1 MSETIPS
8 FNQLCSQ
15 AVEKFLQTV
24 VIIDNEAEI
33 HDGGVP
39 ESKKASRRSEAP
51 SAKPDKDMGAGTT
64 HGGGNTRN
72 VPVNN
77 GNSHILKLNKVAN
90 AFAKKNLTCGIYI
103 PSDLD
108 PPDDEELISTAVNA
122 VLHTDACV
130 LDWYLRD
137 NDAGQAIEVIKR
149 VWVKD
154 TEAGGQLRLILVY
167 TAEPDL
173 EEASNMLAKELCDA
187 NPVDDAEVPTL
198 SATNLRIVF
207 LNKPTTTGRLE
218 NPTQKV
224 EWEDLPERVV
234 KEFTEL
240 SKGLIRAYALNSI
253 ANIRRDTHRILAQ
266 FNPCLDAAYVAD
278 RATKPDP
285 TDGDKLI
292 KEIFLSELSLSIE
305 TDGDILKPL
314 SEEGCN
320 LWLENATLNKV
331 VRDIPNAQI
340 KILNEEKIESV
351 CGNQREKFIREGFSK
366 VTSSHKQYFVS
377 KSFFES
383 DDIWLSSMEKMAI
396 LATVAYH
403 NGQTAPRP
411 PITPPQ
417 LSLGTIIL
425 STKNEMMFCLQP
437 SCDAVRLKEDQ
448 GFLFLNLVQDEN
460 KFNFVLPVGNE
471 LKKYR
476 LPKKMEREVR
486 TLKFTPDPSFNVVL
500 AITDIDQKWKFK
512 DKENVNLFW
521 VAELREMVAVQSAQ
535 DFLKPLSR
543 LGLNSLEWLRE
554 DVGFL

>member
-1 MSETIPS
+1 MSRTRPS
-8 FNQLCSQ
+8 FDQLCSQ

-24 VIIDNEAEI
+24 VIIDNEAKI

-39 ESKKASRRSEAP
+39 ESKKATRRP
-51 SAKPDKDMGAGTT
+51 SAPGEKPDKDMGPKIT

-72 VPVNN
+72 EPVNN
-77 GNSHILKLNKVAN
+77 SNSHILKLNKVAN

-108 PPDDEELISTAVNA
+108 SPDDEELISTAVNA
-122 VLHTDACV
+122 VLHTDACI

-137 NDAGQAIEVIKR
+137 YDAGQAIEVIKR
-149 VWVKD
+149 VWTKD

-173 EEASNMLAKELCDA
+173 EEASNMLSKELCGV

-198 SATNLRIVF
+198 STTNLRIVF

-218 NPTQKV
+218 NPAQKV
-224 EWEDLPERVV
+224 EWENLPERVV

-305 TDGDILKPL
+305 TTDGDILEPL

-340 KILNEEKIESV
+340 KIANEEKIESV
-351 CGNQREKFIREGFSK
+351 CGKHREKFIREGFSK
-366 VTSSHKQYFVS
+366 VKSSHKQHFVS

-383 DDIWLSSMEKMAI
+383 DDIWLDSMEKMAI

-403 NGQTAPRP
+403 NGQTGASP
-411 PITPPQ
+411 PDHTSSAFFRNDYSINRKGDDV
-417 LSLGTIIL
+417 LSATVLRV
-425 STKNEMMFCLQP
+425 SPTK
-437 SCDAVRLKEDQ
+437 
-448 GFLFLNLVQDEN
+448 
-460 KFNFVLPVGNE
+460 
-471 LKKYR
+471 
-476 LPKKMEREVR
+476 
-486 TLKFTPDPSFNVVL
+486 
-500 AITDIDQKWKFK
+500 
-512 DKENVNLFW
+512 
-521 VAELREMVAVQSAQ
+521 
-535 DFLKPLSR
+535 
-543 LGLNSLEWLRE
+543 
-554 DVGFL
+554 

>member
-1 MSETIPS
+1 MSETKPS
-8 FNQLCSQ
+8 FDQLCSQ

-33 HDGGVP
+33 HGGDGP
-39 ESKKASRRSEAP
+39 ESKKATRRSAAP
-51 SAKPDKDMGAGTT
+51 GAKPDEDMGAGTT
-64 HGGGNTRN
+64 HGGGNTKN
-72 VPVNN
+72 VSVNN

-103 PSDLD
+103 PSDSDSL
-108 PPDDEELISTAVNA
+108 DDEELISTAVNA

-130 LDWYLRD
+130 LDWYLRE
-137 NDAGQAIEVIKR
+137 NDAEQAIEVIKR

-173 EEASNMLAKELCDA
+173 EKASNMLAKELCGA

-207 LNKPTTTGRLE
+207 LNKPTTTGGHE
-218 NPTQKV
+218 NPAKV
-224 EWEDLPERVV
+224 EWEDIPERVV

-266 FNPCLDAAYVAD
+266 FNPYLDAAYVAD

-331 VRDIPNAQI
+331 VRDIPDAQI
-340 KILNEEKIESV
+340 KILNEEKIESI

-366 VTSSHKQYFVS
+366 VNGSHKQHFVS
-377 KSFFES
+377 RSFFES
-383 DDIWLSSMEKMAI
+383 DNIWLSSMEKMAI

-411 PITPPQ
+411 QITPPQ
-417 LSLGTIIL
+417 LSLGTIVL
-425 STKNEMMFCLQP
+425 LTKDEMMFCLQP
-437 SCDAVRLKEDQ
+437 SCDAVRLNEDQ
-448 GFLFLNLVQDEN
+448 GFLFLNLVQDEK

-476 LPKKMEREVR
+476 FPKKTEREVR

-500 AITDIDQKWKFK
+500 ATTDRDQEWKFK
-512 DKENVNLFW
+512 DKENVDLFW

-554 DVGFL
+554 GMVVL